1 MRLCSAAWFRD
12 SVAALRRRFP
22 KQRRPEMLRLR
33 FALSNAL
40 ALPSLLGRL
49 EGWVLGGSFLLSST
63 VFGQSYVLASDVPVL
78 GAGGQPLVHA
88 WAGGL
93 NNPQFSNMDVNG
105 DGIQDLFVFDRQG
118 DVPLVFLGDGVGGAE
133 GWQLSPVDALR
144 FPPLRNWAYLRDVN
158 CDGIEDL
165 VTSRQMG
172 IAVYRGERDG
182 GLRFLVDTAR
192 LSYVQSGFLRYV
204 GVTEID
210 IPALEDVDGDGDRDV
225 LTFNLSG
232 GYVEWYVNRASE
244 NGDPCGPIDLE
255 FADGCWGRFY
265 ESGLAKAVELDTCLG
280 GSPVE
285 RPSSRSGVHAGS
297 TLMAFDEDGDG
308 DLELVLGDLSFDNLN
323 RLLNGGSPE
332 AALMVEQDTLYPRYD
347 QPYQVHQYP
356 APFYA
361 DADQDGRPDLLVAP
375 NSSVLG
381 KDINNVAFYRDVG
394 TAAAVNWEFQRED
407 FLVGDM
413 IDVGRGANPV
423 FFDDNSDG
431 LLDLVIGNSSYTLSV
446 GTKVGQ
452 LALYRNTG
460 TATAPAF
467 ELISTDYAG
476 ISLYGFENV
485 HPTFGDVDGD
495 GDQDMVIGEE
505 NGLLHLFVN
514 NPLGGVANFSLSA
527 PGWQGI
533 DPGKTSTPLLVDL
546 DRDGDLD
553 LLVGERNGNLNYY
566 RNDGTPAAASFTYVT
581 ETFGGIVLAS
591 GATNIGEVQPWVL
604 PDPETGSYRLYV
616 GERTGRIWRYDNWES
631 DLGAT
636 FALTDSTVGNIDAGD
651 RSRVAAADLDNDGL
665 LELVVGNMRGGLS
678 LYREGEYVGLGEGP
692 QVPELQLWPNPAGTT
707 LFVHTGMEGP
717 QELVLL
723 DLQGRICGQWQG
735 HSRQQQLALPA
746 LPDGLYRLLVRSRD
760 RQGSVS
766 VVILGQSGSR

>member
-1 MRLCSAAWFRD
+1 MSVLQPCSGTLAGQVLLHPFQDLLMSLFSLRLLPIPYFLWLACFAWF
-12 SVAALRRRFP
+12 SLI
-22 KQRRPEMLRLR
+22 
-33 FALSNAL
+33 
-40 ALPSLLGRL
+40 ALPVGA
-49 EGWVLGGSFLLSST
+49 
-63 VFGQSYVLASDVPVL
+63 QSYVLASDVPVL
-78 GAGGQPLVHA
+78 GAGGQPLAHA

-118 DVPLVFLGDGVGGAE
+118 DVPLIFLGDGSGGAD
-133 GWQLSPVDALR
+133 GWRLSPVDAFR
-144 FPPLRNWAYLRDVN
+144 FPPLRDWAFLRDVN
-158 CDGIEDL
+158 CDGVEDII
-165 VTSRQMG
+165 TSRESG
-172 IAVYRGERDG
+172 VVIYRGNRDG
-182 GLRFLVDTAR
+182 GLGFVVDTNR
-192 LSYVQSGFLRYV
+192 LRYVQSGFTRYL

-232 GYVEWYVNRASE
+232 GYVEWYKNRAAE

-255 FADGCWGRFY
+255 FSDGCWGRFY
-265 ESGLAKAVELDTCLG
+265 ESGLAKAVQLDTCLG
-280 GSPVE
+280 GTPVE
-285 RPSSRSGVHAGS
+285 KPASRSGVHAGS

-323 RLLNGGSPE
+323 RLLNGGTPE

-347 QPYQVHQYP
+347 QPYEVHQYP

-361 DADQDGRPDLLVAP
+361 DADQDGRPDMLVAP
-375 NSSVLG
+375 NSLVLG
-381 KDINNVAFYRDVG
+381 KDVNNVAFYRDIG
-394 TAAAVNWEFQRED
+394 TGSGAVWELQRED

-413 IDVGRGANPV
+413 VDVGRGANPV
-423 FFDDNSDG
+423 FFDENGDG

-460 TATAPAF
+460 TASAPAF
-467 ELISTDYAG
+467 ELQTTDYAG
-476 ISLYGFENV
+476 ISIYGFENV
-485 HPTFGDVDGD
+485 HPAFGDVDGD

-514 NPLGGVANFSLSA
+514 NPLGGVANFTLSA

-566 RNDGTPAAASFTYVT
+566 RNDGSVTVATYTFVT

-591 GATNIGEVQPWVL
+591 GATNIGEVQPWII
-604 PDPETGSYRLYV
+604 PDPESGSYRLYV
-616 GERTGRIWRYDNWES
+616 GERTGRVWRYDNWES
-631 DLGAT
+631 DLGAV
-636 FALTDSTVGNIDAGD
+636 FEVTDSTVGGLDVGD
-651 RSRVAAADLDNDGL
+651 RSRVALADLDGDGI
-665 LELVVGNMRGGLS
+665 LELVVGNMRGGIS
-678 LYREGEYVGLGEGP
+678 LYREGEYVGVASLPGSSP
-692 QVPELQLWPNPAGTT
+692 LRAWPNPARQQLT
-707 LFVHTGMEGP
+707 LYTGLPHTQWVQLVDIQGRTRCQWQLNGP
-717 QELVLL
+717 Q
-723 DLQGRICGQWQG
+723 
-735 HSRQQQLALPA
+735 HQLTLPE
-746 LPDGLYRLLVRSRD
+746 LPDGLYQLLVQAKAVRLSLPTMI
-760 RQGSVS
+760 QA
-766 VVILGQSGSR
+766 QAKHE